1 MKRSR
6 RQFWRLA
13 TRAFFAPLLAY
24 FLAAQTILMPLA
36 RAKANE
42 AAGIDAALGI
52 LCLTLDQT
60 SGHDEGGTPKKHGHD
75 LGCCL
80 PGLRFALDTPV
91 AILSG
96 VIDIVEPTTLVIPV
110 VFGQQQSRAPPA
122 TTATPSQSRAPP
134 IPA

>member
-6 RQFWRLA
+6 RHFWQLA

-60 SGHDEGGTPKKHGHD
+60 SDHDEGGQPKKHGHD

-80 PGLRFALDTPV
+80 PGLRFAMDAPV
-91 AILSG
+91 AIIAS
-96 VIDIVEPTTLVIPV
+96 VVDIVEPEAIITPV
-110 VFGQQQSRAPPA
+110 VFGQPQSRAPPA